1 MRQVASRH
9 LRPQTPLSGISLS
22 SFLALLTHTD
32 SYRLLTLSSH
42 FIDDNV
48 VGRIS
53 GMVILYIRYYIMYY
67 RSDLGPDHLIPFSNL
82 VTN

>member
-9 LRPQTPLSGISLS
+9 LRRQTPLSGISLS

-67 RSDLGPDHLIPFSNL
+67 RLDLEPDHLILFK
-82 VTN
+82 VCCI

>member
-9 LRPQTPLSGISLS
+9 LRHQTPLSGISLS

-67 RSDLGPDHLIPFSNL
+67 RSDLEPDHLIPFK
-82 VTN
+82 VCCI